1 MTHQLTQST
10 TTCQWRQFA
19 VLTNNVRVYERV
31 YLDAGLFLP
40 RDATHTRAHMT
51 FKPGWPHCC
60 ASSRILLTSLLV
72 LLPVLITASRSC
84 DSAQQGAALSLF
96 YNQSGGPA
104 WFNSSGWSDSDF
116 GSPCMAGLTPLPS
129 HCCWFGVSCCT
140 PETCV
145 DAAESACNCTIGL
158 VIALSLPDN
167 NVSSVHHCH
176 VPLPVQQVFNVFQAC
191 MSACMSQ
198 VQTLRLC
205 PSPPIHLQIISNH
218 SSASSYIPVGISLSC
233 DLMELDLSQ
242 NSVSGIIPPQ
252 ISEFSKLQTLNVAYN
267 RISGT

>member
-19 VLTNNVRVYERV
+19 VLTNNVKSLRGIIPTPTYFFFRRMQPRRV
-31 YLDAGLFLP
+31 
-40 RDATHTRAHMT
+40 HMT
-51 FKPGWPHCC
+51 FKPGWLHCC

-167 NVSSVHHCH
+167 NVGYIGHRH
-176 VPLPVQQVFNVFQAC
+176 VLLEDTVPV
-191 MSACMSQ
+191 
-198 VQTLRLC
+198 
-205 PSPPIHLQIISNH
+205 
-218 SSASSYIPVGISLSC
+218 
-233 DLMELDLSQ
+233 
-242 NSVSGIIPPQ
+242 
-252 ISEFSKLQTLNVAYN
+252 
-267 RISGT
+267 